1 MLRFHKISYVIA
13 FFAPI
18 FFVMSS
24 CKQNTDSVAT
34 KYEYVFENVIRSDK
48 GLFRGSNLGDSVTA
62 ILAKEPGKPREEEK
76 NYLYYEYKIDS
87 AATFNVR
94 YTFDE
99 RGLNEIE
106 SDIFIANDT
115 NLAEETFNKFK
126 KYLDD
131 HYGESETER
140 GYNVWSVKSEK
151 YGDVMIDLNNELPA
165 FNSKNAIGKIS
176 LWIYTD
182 KQ

>member
-1 MLRFHKISYVIA
+1 MVRIYNRSYVFPFLMLM
-13 FFAPI
+13 FFA
-18 FFVMSS
+18 VSS
-24 CKQNTDSVAT
+24 CKQDTASVA
-34 KYEYVFENVIRSDK
+34 KYGYVFEHVVRSDD
-48 GLFRGSNLGDSVTA
+48 GLFRGFNLGDSISTVVE
-62 ILAKEPGKPREEEK
+62 KEPGTPIEEEK

-106 SDIFIANDT
+106 SDIFVVNDT

-126 KYLDD
+126 KYLDE
-131 HYGESETER
+131 HYDESKTER

-151 YGDVMIDLNNELPA
+151 YGEVMIDLNNELPA
-165 FNSKNAIGKIS
+165 FNAKNAIGKIS